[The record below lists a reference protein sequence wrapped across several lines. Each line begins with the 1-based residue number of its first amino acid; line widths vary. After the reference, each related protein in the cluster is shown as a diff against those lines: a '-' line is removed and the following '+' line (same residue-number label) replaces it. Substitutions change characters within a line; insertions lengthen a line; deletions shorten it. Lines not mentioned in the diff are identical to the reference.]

1 MAYPGKITDSD
12 LELMAALRAEGLT
25 YQEIGEKFEVTQSA
39 VHKALKAI
47 GAHRIEGPFGPRLN
61 SIVKRIERD
70 ERRTIAQA
78 LADYAARR
86 YSLSFTAKLLG
97 LHWSSLQRIAKHY
110 GIKFE
115 TRRGKTAGYD
125 EMNVMPM
132 VKAAKLKRLAE
143 KGITHNGVTRSAQ
156 EWSLMLGGSPGLVRQ
171 RLRHGWPIKDAVTRP
186 PMRRGHKD
194 RKTHSNYKSKH
205 NHPWRK
211 DSWGKA
217 A

>member
-1 MAYPGKITDSD
+1 MAYQGKITDSD

-97 LHWSSLQRIAKHY
+97 LHWSSLRRIANHY
-110 GIKFE
+110 GIQFE
-115 TRRGKTAGYD
+115 DRRGKTAGYD

-132 VKAAKLKRLAE
+132 VKAARMRRLLE

-156 EWSLMLGGSPGLVRQ
+156 EWSLLLGGSPGLVSQ
-171 RLRHGWPIKDAVTRP
+171 RIRRGWPASEAVSIP
-186 PMRRGHKD
+186 PLISGFKA
-194 RKTHSNYKSKH
+194 RKTRNSYKAQH
-205 NHPWRK
+205 CHQWRN
-211 DSWGKA
+211 DRWGKA

>member
-25 YQEIGEKFEVTQSA
+25 YREIGEKFEVTQSA

-47 GAHRIEGPFGPRLN
+47 EAHQIEGPFSQVLN
-61 SIVKRIERD
+61 GTVKRIERD
-70 ERRTIAQA
+70 EKRPIAEA
-78 LADYAARR
+78 LVDYAERR

-97 LHWSSLQRIAKHY
+97 LHWSSLRRIANHY
-110 GIKFE
+110 GIQFE
-115 TRRGKTAGYD
+115 DRRGKTAGYD
-125 EMNVMPM
+125 EMNVTPM
-132 VKAAKLKRLAE
+132 VMAARMRRLRE

-156 EWSLMLGGSPGLVRQ
+156 EWSLMLGGNPGLVRQ
-171 RLRHGWPIKDAVTRP
+171 RLRYGWPIKDAVTRP
-186 PMRRGHKD
+186 PMRHGHKA
-194 RKTHSNYKSKH
+194 RKTRSNYKSQH

-211 DSWGKA
+211 YSWGKA